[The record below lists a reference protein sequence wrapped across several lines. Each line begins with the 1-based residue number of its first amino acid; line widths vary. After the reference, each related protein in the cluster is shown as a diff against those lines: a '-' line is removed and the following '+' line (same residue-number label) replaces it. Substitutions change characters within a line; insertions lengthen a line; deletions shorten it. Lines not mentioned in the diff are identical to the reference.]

1 MFLELGFLELS
12 WTWTWLELFWNC
24 SCLGVFG
31 PSFCQ
36 LLYLFVRACTMWL
49 FDLLVMFLLDLLF
62 GLLWMG
68 WQFNLYRGCLF
79 EKGSAQLSYQD
90 WLITPRVQKTTPPRN
105 FLSLK
110 FRSQMFQV
118 TGNQLQ
124 TFRNRF
130 ETLFQFVVGFC
141 LDDPNLRGLGFPRSQ
156 AGGADTWYPL
166 GFYPNTQ
173 KVWTPRP
180 CPEDKPLVPVPLT

>member
-1 MFLELGFLELS
+1 
-12 WTWTWLELFWNC
+12 
-24 SCLGVFG
+24 
-31 PSFCQ
+31 
-36 LLYLFVRACTMWL
+36 MWL
-49 FDLLVMFLLDLLF
+49 FDLLVMVLLDLLF

-156 AGGADTWYPL
+156 ARGADTWYPL